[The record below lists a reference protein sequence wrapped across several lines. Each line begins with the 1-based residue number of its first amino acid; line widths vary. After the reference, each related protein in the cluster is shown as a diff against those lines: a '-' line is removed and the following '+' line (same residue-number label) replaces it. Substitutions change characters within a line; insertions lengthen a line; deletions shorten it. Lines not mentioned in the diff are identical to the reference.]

1 MSATAKKYTA
11 SPAGASRARDWF
23 RLLRAPNLLTVPGD
37 GAAGYL
43 LATGAAAQP
52 DGRLLAVLGA
62 SVLFYVAGLLMNDL
76 ADRETD
82 RRERPNRP
90 IPSGRVSAS
99 TVRNVLL
106 MCLLVGLAL
115 SASAGRWVLIV
126 ALLLV
131 GSITAYNLLPRA
143 GPLAVVWMA
152 TCRGLNVLLGAAVAS
167 AATTLVWTGA
177 MIVAWFVAAL
187 TILARHEMSEARP
200 GWRVWMPAAVILVG
214 FIAIL
219 RLVALP
225 PDMEM
230 RLAGAFFFAFALAGL
245 AGWRVLE
252 GGRAMAPSAVGLLI
266 SALIPLQAALCLAAG
281 AGAWGMGSAFLLI
294 LFWPLNRLLARSF
307 APS

>member
-1 MSATAKKYTA
+1 MK
-11 SPAGASRARDWF
+11 RADPTDRPVRVRLHDWL

-62 SVLFYVAGLLMNDL
+62 SVLFYAAGLLMNDL
-76 ADRETD
+76 ADCETD

-99 TVRNVLL
+99 TARIVLL

-115 SASAGRWVLIV
+115 SASAGRWALIV

-131 GSITAYNLLPRA
+131 GSITAYNLLPRT

-152 TCRGLNVLLGAAVAS
+152 TCRGLNVFLGAAVAS
-167 AATTLVWTGA
+167 AATTLACAGA
-177 MIVAWFVAAL
+177 LIVAWFVAAL
-187 TILARHEMSEARP
+187 TALARHEMADSRP
-200 GWRVWMPAAVILVG
+200 GWRAWMPAAVILLG
-214 FIAIL
+214 FGTML
-219 RLVALP
+219 RLVELP

-245 AGWRVLE
+245 AGWRLLE
-252 GGRAMAPSAVGLLI
+252 GGRAMAPSVVGLLI
-266 SALIPLQAALCLAAG
+266 SALIPLQAALCLASG
-281 AGAWGMGSAFLLI
+281 AGAWGLGAALL
-294 LFWPLNRLLARSF
+294 LMLLWPLNRLLARSF